1 MKVLIHDYTKE
12 EWEKAAPAYRG
23 WEVIA
28 DDGNMKP
35 CMGCFGCWIK
45 NPGECVIKDGYEKMG
60 AMLHLAEEVLVIS
73 RYTYGCF
80 SSFIKNIM
88 DRSISGVLPFFEI
101 IDGEMHHK
109 RRYTEKMPMRF
120 IFRGSGLTDAD
131 KEKAKIYVEAVCR
144 NFHATVLGISFEE
157 CDPVNG
163 EKATAAISDGNGKDV
178 LLINCS
184 MRGNNANT
192 KHFLDYMAQ
201 SIDAE
206 TESINL
212 ATYIKKEDEL
222 AGMIAS
228 ADRIVLGMPL
238 YVDGVPSQALRI
250 MEMAERCQFIRGKKI
265 YVVANMGFYES
276 TQIRNLLG
284 QVRSWCEACGSAYC
298 GGTAIGA
305 GEMMGKVMNMSSTK
319 GGPGMNMMIAL
330 EKLGGAVSAGNSID
344 DIYAD
349 AHRFPRSLYM
359 MAANAGWP
367 ADAKKNGLK
376 KKDLMQKR
384 KLEGTE

>member
-1 MKVLIHDYTKE
+1 
-12 EWEKAAPAYRG
+12 
-23 WEVIA
+23 
-28 DDGNMKP
+28 
-35 CMGCFGCWIK
+35 
-45 NPGECVIKDGYEKMG
+45 
-60 AMLHLAEEVLVIS
+60 
-73 RYTYGCF
+73 
-80 SSFIKNIM
+80 
-88 DRSISGVLPFFEI
+88 
-101 IDGEMHHK
+101 
-109 RRYTEKMPMRF
+109 
-120 IFRGSGLTDAD
+120 
-131 KEKAKIYVEAVCR
+131 
-144 NFHATVLGISFEE
+144 
-157 CDPVNG
+157 
-163 EKATAAISDGNGKDV
+163 
-178 LLINCS
+178 
-184 MRGNNANT
+184 
-192 KHFLDYMAQ
+192 
-201 SIDAE
+201 
-206 TESINL
+206 
-212 ATYIKKEDEL
+212 
-222 AGMIAS
+222 
-228 ADRIVLGMPL
+228 MPL

-250 MEMAERCQFIRGKKI
+250 MEMAERYQLIRGKKI

-330 EKLGGAVSAGNSID
+330 EKLGGAVNAGNSID